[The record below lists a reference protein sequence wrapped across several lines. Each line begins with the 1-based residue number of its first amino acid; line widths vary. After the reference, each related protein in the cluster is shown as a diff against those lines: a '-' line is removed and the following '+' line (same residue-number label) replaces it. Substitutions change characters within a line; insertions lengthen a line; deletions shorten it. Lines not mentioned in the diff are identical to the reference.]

1 MDSKK
6 VLQKLLKIA
15 ENQQKIIMKL
25 AQAQQGLPPDSLPNS
40 QVSVTDNSKPKPPTD
55 TPPAQSK
62 PNAPTRTP
70 SKALFDA
77 VEATQGLRGVLRHV
91 NPPSGNE
98 LKLIFSPGKLNQA
111 NFDAI
116 TKIYQGLLNS
126 NTIFTNYKLTYG
138 QG

>member
-6 VLQKLLKIA
+6 VLEKLLQIA
-15 ENQQKIIMKL
+15 ANQQKIIMKL

-40 QVSVTDNSKPKPPTD
+40 QVSVTDNSKPQPPTD
-55 TPPAQSK
+55 TPPAENK
-62 PNAPTRTP
+62 PNAPSRTP

-77 VEATQGLRGVLRHV
+77 VNATPALRGVLRHV

-116 TKIYQGLLNS
+116 TKVYQGLLNN